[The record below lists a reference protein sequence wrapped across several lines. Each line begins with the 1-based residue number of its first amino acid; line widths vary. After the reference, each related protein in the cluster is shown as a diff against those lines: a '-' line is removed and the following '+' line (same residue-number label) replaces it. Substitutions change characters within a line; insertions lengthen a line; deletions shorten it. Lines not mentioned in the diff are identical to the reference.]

1 MGDDIL
7 IRVNDHIVLRDT
19 ASLIPYANNSR
30 THTEAQIAQI
40 AASIKEFGFTNP
52 VLLDGQSGIVAGHAR
67 VLAAQLLKMTQVPC
81 IELGYL
87 TEAQRKAYVIADN
100 KLALNAGWD
109 GHLLAI
115 ELKGLGEL
123 GFDLGL
129 TGFGELEFSA
139 LFAEKTDGLTDP
151 DEAPEA
157 PAKPVSMSG
166 DLWILGSHRILC
178 GDCTVADDVERA
190 LSGVQPHLLVSDPPY
205 GVNYDPAWRNRAA
218 ASGLMGQKKST
229 RAIGQVENDNRADW
243 SEAWA
248 LFPGTVAYV
257 WHAGT
262 KGGIVQASLEACGFD
277 TRAQIIWVKN
287 NFAIGRG
294 HYHCKHEPCWY
305 AVRKGATGQWAGDR
319 RQTTVWDINKNLKS
333 ETGHGTQKPVE
344 CMRRPIENNS
354 SPGQAV
360 YEPFCG
366 SGTTIIAAEQTG
378 RICRAIEIAPAY
390 VDVAV
395 KRWQAFTGLEAKLDG
410 DGRSFE
416 EIALERARQDRG
428 PARCN
433 DAADLERDLPG

>member
-1 MGDDIL
+1 M

-19 ASLIPYANNSR
+19 ASLIPYVNNSR
-30 THTEAQIAQI
+30 THTEAQIAQV

-52 VLLDGQSGIVAGHAR
+52 VLLDGESGIVAGHAR
-67 VLAAQLLKMTQVPC
+67 VMAAQLLKMVQVPC

-109 GHLLAI
+109 EQLLAI

-157 PAKPVSMSG
+157 PENPVSMSG
-166 DLWILGSHRILC
+166 DLWLLGKHRMLC
-178 GDCTVADDVERA
+178 GDSTVANDVERV
-190 LSGVQPHLLVSDPPY
+190 LSGVQPHLMIADPPY
-205 GVNYDPAWRNRAA
+205 GIIYDPAWRNRAA
-218 ASGLMGQKKST
+218 AAGLIGQKKST

-248 LFPGTVAYV
+248 LFPGTAAYV

-262 KGGIVQASLEACGFD
+262 KAGIVQASLEACGFD

-287 NFAIGRG
+287 NFAIGSG
-294 HYHCKHEPCWY
+294 HYHCKHEPCGTRC
-305 AVRKGATGQWAGDR
+305 ARVRRGNGPAI
-319 RQTTVWDINKNLKS
+319 INK
-333 ETGHGTQKPVE
+333 
-344 CMRRPIENNS
+344 RR
-354 SPGQAV
+354 
-360 YEPFCG
+360 
-366 SGTTIIAAEQTG
+366 SGTSTRT
-378 RICRAIEIAPAY
+378 
-390 VDVAV
+390 
-395 KRWQAFTGLEAKLDG
+395 
-410 DGRSFE
+410 
-416 EIALERARQDRG
+416 
-428 PARCN
+428 
-433 DAADLERDLPG
+433 